1 MSVLVYT
8 ENWDGKFKKA
18 TYEIVSY
25 ANEIAKQLGCDL
37 IALSIGKVSDEELK
51 SLENYGASKVLNA
64 NDDKY
69 NTIISQ
75 VYTKIIAD
83 AVNATNASVVV
94 FANTYTGRSIAPRV
108 SVKLNAGLVS
118 GCIALPTST
127 QPFVVNKKAYSGK
140 AFADVQVNSDI
151 KILTLN
157 QNSYKIVENKKD
169 AAIEAF
175 TTEIPDNYF
184 KVKSIEISKASDKI
198 TVNDA
203 EILVSGGRGLK
214 ASEHFGML
222 DEIASILGPTATT
235 ACSRPITDLDWRPHS
250 EHVGQTGK
258 VVAPNLYF
266 AIGISGAIQHLAGI
280 NSSKI
285 IVAINTDKDA
295 PIFEAADYGIIGDA
309 FEVLPSLIE
318 ELTKLKNS

>member
-1 MSVLVYT
+1 M
-8 ENWDGKFKKA
+8 
-18 TYEIVSY
+18 
-25 ANEIAKQLGCDL
+25 
-37 IALSIGKVSDEELK
+37 
-51 SLENYGASKVLNA
+51 
-64 NDDKY
+64 
-69 NTIISQ
+69 
-75 VYTKIIAD
+75 
-83 AVNATNASVVV
+83 V

-118 GCIALPTST
+118 GCVELPTST
-127 QPFVVNKKAYSGK
+127 QPFVVKKKAYSGK

-157 QNSYKIVENKKD
+157 QNSFKIVEDKKD
-169 AAIEAF
+169 AALEVF
-175 TTEIPDNYF
+175 TTEIPENYF
-184 KVKSIEISKASDKI
+184 KVKSIEVTKASDKI

-222 DEIASILGPTATT
+222 DEIATILGPTATT

-280 NSSKI
+280 NSSKT

-295 PIFEAADYGIIGDA
+295 PIFGAADYGIIGDA
-309 FEVLPSLIE
+309 FDVLPSLIE

>member
-18 TYEIVSY
+18 TYEILSY
-25 ANEIAKQLGCDL
+25 ASEIAKQLNTDVTAISVGNVDD
-37 IALSIGKVSDEELK
+37 AELK
-51 SLENYGASKVLNA
+51 TLETYGVTKILNA
-64 NDDKY
+64 NNEKLHNFNSRAY
-69 NTIISQ
+69 ATVISEAVKNTGAK
-75 VYTKIIAD
+75 VL
-83 AVNATNASVVV
+83 VMG
-94 FANTYTGRSIAPRV
+94 NTYTARATAPRV
-108 SVKLNAGLVS
+108 AVKLGAGLVS
-118 GCIALPTST
+118 GCVALPKSTS
-127 QPFVVNKKAYSGK
+127 PFIVKKKAYSGK
-140 AFADVQVNSDI
+140 AYADTEVKAEI

-157 QNSYKIVENKKD
+157 QNSFKIIENKKD

-175 TTEIPDNYF
+175 NVEIPNFDNE
-184 KVKSIEISKASDKI
+184 KIIEVSKAQGKI
-198 TVNDA
+198 SVNDA

-214 ASEHFGML
+214 AAENFKML
-222 DEIASILGPTATT
+222 EEMAEILGPTATT

-266 AIGISGAIQHLAGI
+266 AIGISGAIQHLAGV
-280 NSSKI
+280 NASKV

-309 FEVLPSLIE
+309 FEVMPKLIE
-318 ELTKLKNS
+318 ELKNFKNQ